1 MVVTTLLASLCLNAN
16 KVFEVDGL
24 WYEEVSMTGG
34 TPGDNEVFV
43 TRIHGKYIY
52 NHTSIRVPSEVEYDG
67 VVYKVAGCDYNVF
80 SYCPNLKELIIDAPI
95 EHLYGIECN
104 ECPNLEKLELP
115 STLKSLG
122 GFGCC
127 PKLVDVKLPAGLER
141 IYSNTFI
148 GSKIRKIVFPEKFRI
163 IEEGAMMYT
172 AIDELEFR
180 GLKFVNEDAFSYLDG
195 SLKVLKFPRTPGA
208 ISINYR
214 AFSYNDF
221 EEIWIED
228 CEDTQYTFGI
238 DYAAFYNT
246 SVKRIFCNSSRVPS
260 LGGPFD
266 SRVMCEQEPYDPSSG
281 EEPWIFP
288 FKNPDKG
295 IMNLADLKAIKL
307 YVSQKCMELYAAHHY
322 WGHFDIEE
330 MDFSAGVAEVPAEA
344 TGVFKALAGE
354 GLIEFEA
361 VEDVDINVYDASGR
375 SVAIAR
381 LVAGDNRTLSL
392 PAGIYIAVAS
402 GHSVKVAV
410 R

>member
-1 MVVTTLLASLCLNAN
+1 MRKYLCLVVTTLLASLCLNAN

-148 GSKIRKIVFPEKFRI
+148 GSKIRKIVFNNFGSRN
-163 IEEGAMMYT
+163 
-172 AIDELEFR
+172 
-180 GLKFVNEDAFSYLDG
+180 LK
-195 SLKVLKFPRTPGA
+195 PRFLFKGFFLFFHF
-208 ISINYR
+208 ILFI
-214 AFSYNDF
+214 
-221 EEIWIED
+221 
-228 CEDTQYTFGI
+228 
-238 DYAAFYNT
+238 FY
-246 SVKRIFCNSSRVPS
+246 
-260 LGGPFD
+260 
-266 SRVMCEQEPYDPSSG
+266 
-281 EEPWIFP
+281 
-288 FKNPDKG
+288 
-295 IMNLADLKAIKL
+295 
-307 YVSQKCMELYAAHHY
+307 
-322 WGHFDIEE
+322 
-330 MDFSAGVAEVPAEA
+330 
-344 TGVFKALAGE
+344 
-354 GLIEFEA
+354 
-361 VEDVDINVYDASGR
+361 
-375 SVAIAR
+375 
-381 LVAGDNRTLSL
+381 
-392 PAGIYIAVAS
+392 
-402 GHSVKVAV
+402 
-410 R
+410 